1 LYLDGIVRCV
11 ISSPEYLMGHL
22 LSALSMQIS
31 IDQLR
36 QANVSVKELETTI
49 VKRLYDEFPEA
60 SPLTRGSDTHRR
72 LSKQDQS
79 RLANLKP
86 AFVQK
91 VCQTMVDQ
99 LHPCSDGVV
108 VTSNSR
114 LATDE
119 LVVNAARLA
128 GARVV
133 VMELA
138 NLFPSLLEV
147 DALFAPSHFSLR
159 HPSVVS
165 NLITDRKFVVSTGVN
180 TDVFAPLQ
188 ADTKLHQPLA
198 EVNDS
203 SFVIGVVGR
212 LNTDKCVGVLIATA
226 RALRAACSFCKIRV
240 VGDGTL
246 KVHLKALAAEWD
258 LLDSTVEFVDGI
270 FNDEAA
276 LAAELRK
283 MHVYAAVAPETLGIA
298 VLEAMSTGVPVVG
311 FIFAGT
317 TEFLVDGYNCVGVTE
332 RSAEA
337 FSDAIMTLVRD
348 PKLREEMGR
357 NARKTVEQRFS
368 RDESIREIAML
379 YQSLAQG

>member
-1 LYLDGIVRCV
+1 M
-11 ISSPEYLMGHL
+11 SEE
-22 LSALSMQIS
+22 
-31 IDQLR
+31 
-36 QANVSVKELETTI
+36 ELEPTI
-49 VKRLYDEFPEA
+49 VKSLYDEFPEA
-60 SPLTRGSDTHRR
+60 SPLTHGSDTHRR
-72 LSKQDQS
+72 LSKQDQG

-86 AFVQK
+86 AFVQNAWR
-91 VCQTMVDQ
+91 TMVDQ
-99 LHPCSDGVV
+99 LHACVDGVV
-108 VTSNSR
+108 VMSNSR
-114 LATDE
+114 FITDE

-128 GARVV
+128 GVRAV

-138 NLFPSLLEV
+138 NLFPSLLEA
-147 DALFAPSHFSLR
+147 DALFAPSHFALR

-165 NLITDRKFVVSTGVN
+165 NLLADRTFVVSTGVN
-180 TDVFAPLQ
+180 TEVFAPLQ
-188 ADTKLHQPLA
+188 ADAKLDQPLT
-198 EVNDS
+198 EDNDS
-203 SFVIGVVGR
+203 SFVVGVVGR
-212 LNTDKCVGVLIATA
+212 LNTDKCVGVLITA
-226 RALRAACSFCKIRV
+226 AKELRAACSFCKLRV

-283 MHVYAAVAPETLGIA
+283 MDVYAAVAPETLGIA
-298 VLEAMSTGVPVVG
+298 VLEAMSTGLPVVG

-317 TEFLVDGYNCVGVTE
+317 AGFLVDGYNCVGVHE
-332 RSAEA
+332 RSAQA
-337 FSDAIMTLVRD
+337 VSDAIMTLVRD
-348 PKLREEMGR
+348 PKLRKEMGR